1 MYFRSL
7 LTSYVTDAIT
17 ARSATDA
24 VAAAAGDD
32 YTTADVTVNVT
43 TNY

>member
-24 VAAAAGDD
+24 VAAAGDD